1 MCLHGVPR
9 TFSLAIWSG
18 TMPLLQ
24 FVEFVDQAT
33 MGAIVPTGPFHALIT
48 KIEVLKSQF
57 FVSNTCW
64 VKVPQPLYQLAFHT
78 WWTWIARGAII
89 IIPMLLYGFMCAS
102 IGCFVANLATALST
116 NRAEQCLLDVVG
128 LLVISVHGCSES
140 LRYYAIRMVL
150 DAINWRWVF
159 ST

>member
-24 FVEFVDQAT
+24 FVEFVDQAAMRAVMPKSPLYT
-33 MGAIVPTGPFHALIT
+33 IIT
-48 KIEVLKSQF
+48 IFEMLEGQF

-64 VKVPQPLYQLAFHT
+64 VKVTQSLYQLAFHT

-102 IGCFVANLATALST
+102 IGCFIANLATALCT

-128 LLVISVHGCSES
+128 LLVISVHGCSDS
-140 LRYYAIRMVL
+140 LCFYAIIMVL
-150 DAINWRWVF
+150 GAINWRWVF